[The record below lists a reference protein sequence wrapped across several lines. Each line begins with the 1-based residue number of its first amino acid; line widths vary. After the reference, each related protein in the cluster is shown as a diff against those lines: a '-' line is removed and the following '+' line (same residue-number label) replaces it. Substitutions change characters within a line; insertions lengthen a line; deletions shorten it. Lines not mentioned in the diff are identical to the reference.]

1 MGFGFGG
8 HCWRCSMWLT
18 DQPHRWAIV
27 PAAYMIVGAGLLIS
41 APRTDTMILLGWVW
55 PPILPALVVWIFVQ
69 PRKDLRSRTRVW
81 LVYPVLRVLALAA
94 LGVVNG
100 AVLIEDESDSAVAS
114 QPILDAVDSVR
125 IGTSLADS

>member
-1 MGFGFGG
+1 MLALL
-8 HCWRCSMWLT
+8 SMWLT

-27 PAAYMIVGAGLLIS
+27 PAAYVMLVGAGLLIS

-55 PPILPALVVWIFVQ
+55 PPILLALVVWMFVQ

-81 LVYPVLRVLALAA
+81 LVYPVLRVLALAP
-94 LGVVNG
+94 LGVVYG
-100 AVLIEDESDSAVAS
+100 AILIEDESDAAVAS
-114 QPILDAVDSVR
+114 QATLDAVESVR